1 MEQEIKEEIESVLA
15 RIKPSLREASKQSK
29 VI

>member
-15 RIKPSLREASKQSK
+15 RIKPSLREASKQLK
-29 VI
+29 

>member
-15 RIKPSLREASKQSK
+15 RIKPSLREASK
-29 VI
+29 